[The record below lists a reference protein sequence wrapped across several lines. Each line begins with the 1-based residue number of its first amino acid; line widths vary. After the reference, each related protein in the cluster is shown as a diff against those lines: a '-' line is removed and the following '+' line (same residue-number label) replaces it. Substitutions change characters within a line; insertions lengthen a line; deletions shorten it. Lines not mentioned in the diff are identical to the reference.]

1 MYLFLS
7 ECLFLTQRTI
17 KNSRDASEEP
27 FYAFI
32 RMTIQHILSTHKQ
45 HWRAVIILFSISV
58 STRISLMRF

>member
-32 RMTIQHILSTHKQ
+32 KRTIHTHLRTNSSGEQFLSFFQ
-45 HWRAVIILFSISV
+45 SLFQ
-58 STRISLMRF
+58 

>member
-1 MYLFLS
+1 MYMYLFLS

-32 RMTIQHILSTHKQ
+32 RRTIQHISGHTNSIGEQLLSFFQ
-45 HWRAVIILFSISV
+45 SLF
-58 STRISLMRF
+58 RRESL